1 MYLFKYKSNG
11 INHYINGIRSI
22 FCDTFFILY
31 LWLLVF
37 IKLLVRY
44 PCR

>member
-22 FCDTFFILY
+22 FCDTFFYI
-31 LWLLVF
+31 VF
-37 IKLLVRY
+37 MVACIHQIISKISL
-44 PCR
+44 